1 VRGVRAVRPDRRPG
15 RTDRLVTDRPAA
27 RGTPVGSESVD
38 GPMARFRPTLA
49 RLPEPRSILTWVY
62 SIRLGVALLLFGS
75 VVWVWQRTEPAV
87 TLGAALILVAAIAL
101 TAISFWRTHLAG
113 RAPGRNF
120 LYGQMLFDTAIVAW
134 TVHHT
139 GGASS
144 VFAPLFIL
152 VIWAAA
158 ILLPRVGGFL
168 IAMLAS
174 VLYVASVVVTADT
187 AVDVGVVLQLLLFT
201 VVAVITGY
209 LGDRLRQTGR
219 ALGEAEAKLDMLRL
233 DTAEILDTI
242 NTGILTVDGTGRL
255 AYMNPAAAELLAM
268 PTRRWMGM
276 PVVEALDAAAPGLGR
291 VVRRSQAERRA
302 IARFETDSTEDRGF
316 VLGVSTTLLERAGD
330 PAPAVTAIFQDIT
343 EKLRVEHLKR
353 RAERLEALAEL
364 SASLAHEIKNPL
376 ASIRSAVEQL
386 AGTGVDEADRRVLGD
401 LVVRESARVSRLLTE
416 FLDFARVEM
425 GEPRIV
431 DMRAIVERA
440 VGVIRQHPDAHGRDF
455 VIEEVGDDF
464 SVTGAE
470 DLLHRALLN
479 LLLNSAQWS
488 PSGGRIDVR
497 VDAIHSSVLA
507 PVLGDREIVR
517 VRIADSGPG
526 IPIDSLDH
534 VFDPFYTGRPG
545 GTGLGLA
552 LVHRAAEAHGGAVFV
567 ESGPGG
573 AAGGAVFTF
582 CVPAGPG
589 SVPVRPA
596 GMERLARSGTNG

>member
-1 VRGVRAVRPDRRPG
+1 
-15 RTDRLVTDRPAA
+15 
-27 RGTPVGSESVD
+27 
-38 GPMARFRPTLA
+38 MRFRPTLA

-62 SIRLGVALLLFGS
+62 SIRIGVSALLFGS
-75 VVWVWQRTEPAV
+75 LWAWQPTAHAV
-87 TLGAALILVAAIAL
+87 TIGAALILLAAGAV
-101 TAISFWRTHLAG
+101 TAISFWHTHIAG
-113 RAPGRNF
+113 RTPGRNF
-120 LYGQMLFDTAIVAW
+120 LYGQAVFDTAIVAW

-168 IAMLAS
+168 IAMFAS

-187 AVDVGVVLQLLLFT
+187 AVDGGVVLQLLLFT
-201 VVAVITGY
+201 AVAVLTGY

-255 AYMNPAAAELLAM
+255 AYMNPAAADLLGM
-268 PTRRWMGM
+268 PTRRWLGM
-276 PVVEALDAAAPGLGR
+276 PVVEALDSAAPGLGR

-302 IARFETDSTEDRGF
+302 ISRFETDPAEERDF
-316 VLGVSTTLLERAGD
+316 VLGVSTTLLERAED

-386 AGTGVDEADRRVLGD
+386 AGAGVDEADRGVLGD

-425 GEPRIV
+425 GEPRVV
-431 DMRAIVERA
+431 DVRALVDHA
-440 VGVIRQHPDAHGRDF
+440 VGVIRQHPDASGRQF
-455 VIEEVGDDF
+455 VVEVAADGV

-479 LLLNSAQWS
+479 LLLNSAQWT
-488 PSGGRIDVR
+488 PSGGRIAVTVDVI
-497 VDAIHSSVLA
+497 VSSVLA
-507 PVLGDREIVR
+507 PVLGDREV
-517 VRIADSGPG
+517 VRIRVADTGPG
-526 IPIDSLDH
+526 IPVESLDH
-534 VFDPFYTGRPG
+534 VFDPFFTGRPG

-589 SVPVRPA
+589 SVPVRPP
-596 GMERLARSGTNG
+596 GSKDPARSRIKR